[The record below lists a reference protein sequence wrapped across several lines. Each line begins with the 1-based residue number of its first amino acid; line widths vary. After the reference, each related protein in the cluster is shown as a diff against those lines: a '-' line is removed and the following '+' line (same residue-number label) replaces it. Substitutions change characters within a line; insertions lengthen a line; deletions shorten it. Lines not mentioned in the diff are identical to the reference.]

1 MDLLDRLLER
11 FVSIF
16 RILGAASLTG
26 MMLMTCLDVILRGMG
41 SPILG
46 AVEIVGFMATIVLA
60 CALAPTQREEGHIG
74 VDLLVR
80 LFPERV
86 QYWIQ
91 VVTSLLGTGLFVIVG
106 WQTWEYA
113 DTMRK
118 SGEVS
123 MTLEFPNWIFIFWV
137 SISFFALAL
146 VLLFDSLKA
155 FRKAVRP

>member
-1 MDLLDRLLER
+1 MDLFDRLLER
-11 FVSIF
+11 FVAVF
-16 RILGAASLTG
+16 RILGAISLTG

-60 CALAPTQREEGHIG
+60 CSLAPTQREGGHIG

-80 LFPERV
+80 LFPPRV
-86 QYWIQ
+86 QYAIRF
-91 VVTSLLGTGLFVIVG
+91 VTSLLGTGLFVIVG

-146 VLLFDSLKA
+146 VLFFDSLVA
-155 FRKAVRP
+155 FRKAVRS